1 MVNSWRKHMRS
12 LFVLTFL
19 SLFIFPASSN
29 YQLKGYKLGGA
40 SGTSDSTNNS
50 LYGVVGE
57 GDEGVGSS
65 SNYDLNAGDIYPIQA
80 NVPSAPTFVN
90 SDSWY
95 NKLHFTINVSNN
107 PSDTTFAIAITDDN
121 WATTRYVQSD
131 NTIGDT
137 LGTEDYQT
145 YANWGG
151 SSGEYITGLAPD
163 TTYKIKVKAMHG
175 DFTESP
181 YGPEATAAT
190 VSPSITAS
198 IGGISSGSSLEGIT
212 TDVTTTSS
220 SVSFGELPFNTRQEA
235 ANSIT
240 VTTNAVSGYQV
251 SVRQESAMASS
262 SDQIDSV
269 SGTNASPS
277 AWPSTTILRS
287 AYGYHTSDE
296 VLKTGNVNRFVSD
309 DTFAAFDTTAYEVA
323 YNPGPVTSGEQTNVV
338 YAIEVGK
345 AQSAGVY
352 THTITYTIYGVF

>member
-1 MVNSWRKHMRS
+1 MSKFQHKRVPS
-12 LFVLTFL
+12 LFMLVFL

-29 YQLKGYKLGGA
+29 YQLEGYKLGGS
-40 SGTSDSTNNS
+40 SGTSNSSNNS

-57 GDEGVGSS
+57 GDEGVGNS

-80 NVPSAPTFVN
+80 NVPTAPTFVN

-95 NKLHFTINVSNN
+95 NKLHFTINASNN
-107 PSDTTFAIAITDDN
+107 PSDAIFAIAITSDN
-121 WATTRYVQSD
+121 WATVQYVQD
-131 NTIGDT
+131 DDTVGAT

-145 YANWGG
+145 YSNWGG
-151 SSGEYITGLAPD
+151 SSGEYITGLSSD

-198 IGGISSGSSLEGIT
+198 IGGISSGSSLEGVT
-212 TDVTTTSS
+212 TDVTTTSTD
-220 SVSFGELPFNTRQEA
+220 VSFGELPFNSRQEA
-235 ANSIT
+235 ANSVT

-251 SVRQESAMASS
+251 SLRQESAMSS
-262 SDQIDSV
+262 TSDNIDSV

-277 AWPSTTILRS
+277 AWPSTTIMRS
-287 AYGYHTSDE
+287 AYGYHSSDE
-296 VLKTGNVNRFVSD
+296 VLKTGDANRFVSD
-309 DTFAAFDTTAYEVA
+309 DTFAAFSTTSYEIA
-323 YNPGPVTSGEQTNVV
+323 YNSGPVTSGEQTNVV